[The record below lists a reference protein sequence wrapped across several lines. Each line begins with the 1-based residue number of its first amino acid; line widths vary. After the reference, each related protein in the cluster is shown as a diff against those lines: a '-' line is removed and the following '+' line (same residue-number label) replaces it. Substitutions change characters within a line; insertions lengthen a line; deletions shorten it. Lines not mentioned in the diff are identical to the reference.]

1 MKTLIF
7 IHGGESFADEQDY
20 QKFLKEIYIQW
31 QSEVWTPEV
40 KSNWVQE
47 IAKKWYANGDQV
59 FMPVFPNKLN
69 AKYREW
75 KIVFE

>member
-7 IHGGESFADEQDY
+7 IHGGESFTHDAEY
-20 QKFLKEIYIQW
+20 ERFLRETYVSW
-31 QSEVWTPEV
+31 QSEPWNPES

-47 IAKKWYANGDQV
+47 IAKKWHGNGDQV

-69 AKYREW
+69 ARYQDW